1 MGFFKDLEIDIIDMY
16 HSDGMKEVEI
26 AESLSLPLTQVH
38 DVLAAYE
45 RGDLDYDE
53 SDTDMVSYD
62 DLTFEPNDA
71 DYNAEHY

>member
-1 MGFFKDLEIDIIDMY
+1 MGYFKDLEIDIIDM
-16 HSDGMKEVEI
+16 
-26 AESLSLPLTQVH
+26 
-38 DVLAAYE
+38 
-45 RGDLDYDE
+45 YDE